1 MRFGDYCKS
10 KAGVVL
16 LNAAAMLVLSIFL
29 LLLGNT
35 GAVIFLIVIV
45 WSLVLGIFFE
55 ENIFRN

>member
-45 WSLVLGIFFE
+45 WILVLGIFLLSEYF
-55 ENIFRN
+55 NH